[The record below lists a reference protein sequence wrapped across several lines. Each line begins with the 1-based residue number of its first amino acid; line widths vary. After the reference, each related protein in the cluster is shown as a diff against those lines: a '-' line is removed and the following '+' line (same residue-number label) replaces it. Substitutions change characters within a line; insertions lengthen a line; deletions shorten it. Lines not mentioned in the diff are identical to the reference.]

1 MKINKLD
8 VMKIYKALP
17 RRAQF
22 IDQLLKYDN
31 VGYEQKRE
39 LLLQGIYI
47 ALLALTDDPMETF
60 WFCEEIEKSDDI
72 FSTFFDREV

>member
-1 MKINKLD
+1 MRITKLD

-17 RRAQF
+17 KRFQF
-22 IDQLLKYDN
+22 IDHLPAYEN
-31 VGYEQKRE
+31 IPYEQKYK
-39 LLLQGIYI
+39 LMLQGIYI

-60 WFCEEIEKSDDI
+60 WMCEEIEKSDDI